1 MKFLI
6 ELDRLGCRC
15 KNFMRSGSKPS
26 ATLALILGLSLSA
39 CSTISPTTSNGNS
52 GSSPTATKPA
62 RPSAGTAADARN
74 SESRSADAKSSDG
87 KPVEH
92 KANEGKH
99 SESRSSEA
107 KSVEVKPAEPG
118 PIPGKPA
125 LTGTI
130 DGIKSGTQ
138 AAETSAVARTPAR
151 DSEYGMDEAQAAIV
165 VSPQP
170 PLTEKDLWNRI
181 RKGFALPALSS
192 PLVADK
198 EKFYLQQ
205 PEYLDR
211 MMTRGGRYLF
221 HIVEEVEK
229 RGLPTELALLPFVE
243 SAMNPVAMSS
253 ARASGLW
260 QFMPATGKFFNLSQ
274 NWWVDDRRDVVHST
288 RAALDYLQKLH
299 AMHGKDWF
307 LALASYNWGE
317 GAVGRSVRKNR
328 ERGRPT
334 DYLSLDM
341 PNETRHYIPK
351 LMAMKNIIANASE
364 RGLTLPN
371 LPNKPYFVTIEKTR
385 PIDLKL
391 AAQFAGMT
399 IDEFVALNPAH
410 NRPVIAA
417 TKNNEIKLPADR
429 LDAFV
434 DAVTKHDQS
443 KKTFAS
449 WQPYTL
455 KDGETLDN
463 VAQRG
468 GVSVAEL
475 QKANSLKQTTKVLP
489 GTNLLAPQLKP
500 VADERKVE
508 AFVAPRVYEQVN
520 NPAVHHTV
528 GKRDSLA
535 SIARRYGVS
544 PNSISAMNG
553 QKKIARGT
561 TLLVRPASSHTLL
574 TTEHGERQVLAAR
587 TSAHKSAPDQQGEV
601 DKSTPV
607 SKKAGTKPDSRI
619 TTKARARIVKQS
631 RQSNKAAVR
640 PVAARGAT
648 QGIAKHSAKPPRAS
662 ANSVVETSSNKNLVK
677 ASGNRKPVRG

>member
-6 ELDRLGCRC
+6 VRDRLECRW
-15 KNFMRSGSKPS
+15 KNIVRSAPKRAYSIAAMAS
-26 ATLALILGLSLSA
+26 LALSA
-39 CSTISPTTSNGNS
+39 CSTLP
-52 GSSPTATKPA
+52 GSA
-62 RPSAGTAADARN
+62 PSVGGAA
-74 SESRSADAKSSDG
+74 AKSSDA
-87 KPVEH
+87 KPVTTLPAQSAASASSTAPESSNLGKYGD
-92 KANEGKH
+92 KAPQKFTDPA
-99 SESRSSEA
+99 SE
-107 KSVEVKPAEPG
+107 KSTDKPW
-118 PIPGKPA
+118 
-125 LTGTI
+125 
-130 DGIKSGTQ
+130 DKSADKSADWSGERTLDN
-138 AAETSAVARTPAR
+138 AAERLADKTA
-151 DSEYGMDEAQAAIV
+151 DDLQAPIV
-165 VSPQP
+165 VTPQKLLP
-170 PLTEKDLWNRI
+170 DRDLWTRI
-181 RKGFALPALSS
+181 RKGFALPALNS

-260 QFMPATGKFFNLSQ
+260 QFMPATGKVFNLSQ

-288 RAALDYLQKLH
+288 RAALDYLQKIH

-317 GAVGRSVRKNR
+317 GAVGRAIRKNQA
-328 ERGRPT
+328 RGRPA
-334 DYLSLDM
+334 DYLNLDM

-351 LMAMKNIIANASE
+351 LMAIKNIIANASE
-364 RGLTLPN
+364 RGLALPA

-391 AAQFAGMT
+391 AAQFAGMS

-434 DAVTKHDQS
+434 AAVTKHDQS
-443 KKTFAS
+443 KKTFAT
-449 WQPYTL
+449 WQPYTI
-455 KDGETLDN
+455 KVGETLDS

-475 QKANSLKQTTKVLP
+475 QKANSLKQSAKILP
-489 GTNLLAPQLKP
+489 GTHLLAPQNRP

-508 AFVAPRVYEQVN
+508 SFVAPRVYEQVN
-520 NPAVHHTV
+520 NPAIHHTV
-528 GKRDSLA
+528 GKKETLA

-544 PNSISAMNG
+544 AQRISALNSN
-553 QKKIARGT
+553 KRIVRGT
-561 TLLVRPASSHTLL
+561 TLLVRSASSHTLL
-574 TTEHGERQVLAAR
+574 TTEQGQQQVIATKTALGKTATERDDDSDETATAAK
-587 TSAHKSAPDQQGEV
+587 KSN
-601 DKSTPV
+601 
-607 SKKAGTKPDSRI
+607 AGSDRKVFN
-619 TTKARARIVKQS
+619 RARS
-631 RQSNKAAVR
+631 KAD
-640 PVAARGAT
+640 
-648 QGIAKHSAKPPRAS
+648 K
-662 ANSVVETSSNKNLVK
+662 TSSRRALKQTAGARVIAVPAGKLSSMSMVGKSNGKKLVK
-677 ASGNRKPVRG
+677 ASGVRKPARG

>member
-1 MKFLI
+1 MPAASKNA
-6 ELDRLGCRC
+6 RSAVTLGPDG
-15 KNFMRSGSKPS
+15 KPSEGKLAESKPAEGKAGDS
-26 ATLALILGLSLSA
+26 
-39 CSTISPTTSNGNS
+39 
-52 GSSPTATKPA
+52 KP
-62 RPSAGTAADARN
+62 
-74 SESRSADAKSSDG
+74 ADAKLGDASAPDSRLTDPRPLPADAAANANSPNSSGIPPRDFDPTTDDG
-87 KPVEH
+87 
-92 KANEGKH
+92 
-99 SESRSSEA
+99 
-107 KSVEVKPAEPG
+107 
-118 PIPGKPA
+118 
-125 LTGTI
+125 
-130 DGIKSGTQ
+130 
-138 AAETSAVARTPAR
+138 
-151 DSEYGMDEAQAAIV
+151 QAAII
-165 VSPQP
+165 VSPQKP
-170 PLTEKDLWNRI
+170 QTERDLWERI
-181 RKGFALPALSS
+181 RKGFALAPLNS
-192 PLVADK
+192 PLVAEK

-299 AMHGKDWF
+299 AMHGKDWN

-317 GAVGRSVRKNR
+317 GAVGRAVRKNR

-341 PNETRHYIPK
+341 PNETRHYVPK
-351 LMAMKNIIANASE
+351 LMAIRNLIANASQ
-364 RGLTLPN
+364 RGLVLPN

-391 AAQFAGMT
+391 AAQFAGMST
-399 IDEFVALNPAH
+399 EEFVALNPAH

-429 LDAFV
+429 IDAFV
-434 DAVTKHDQS
+434 AAVTKHDQL

-455 KDGETLDN
+455 KEGETLDS

-475 QKANSLKQTTKVLP
+475 QKANSLKQNTKILP
-489 GTNLLAPQLKP
+489 GTHLLAPNSKP

-508 AFVAPRVYEQVN
+508 SFVAPRVYEQVN
-520 NPAVHHTV
+520 NPAIHHVV
-528 GKRDSLA
+528 GKRETLYG
-535 SIARRYGVS
+535 IARRYGV
-544 PNSISAMNG
+544 NAQKLSAMNG
-553 QKKIARGT
+553 HKKINSGT

-574 TTEHGERQVLAAR
+574 TTEHGQQQVIATKTSLARPAAETSDSDKSVTSPKKAVGKSEQGGTEKTRSRADKQSR
-587 TSAHKSAPDQQGEV
+587 TSAAFESGRQSCSLGQDQ
-601 DKSTPV
+601 
-607 SKKAGTKPDSRI
+607 A
-619 TTKARARIVKQS
+619 ARQKISDNKRQSIS
-631 RQSNKAAVR
+631 RQVDHPEHWPKT
-640 PVAARGAT
+640 P
-648 QGIAKHSAKPPRAS
+648 KPASPRA
-662 ANSVVETSSNKNLVK
+662 VK
-677 ASGNRKPVRG
+677 PC